1 MPSTVDGKLVDGS
14 STSTTRPRPVIE
26 ARGGNTINTDDT
38 FQVRCK
44 QLIRSL
50 PIPRP
55 FSTETFF
62 AGVADQHGKNI
73 ELIHA
78 PLATGLPCGMLV
90 STDETDFIIHRTDA
104 TDLHAQ
110 HTDMHELGHLLLG
123 HGQLHPRTDSG
134 HAGADATAAEIS
146 AQTTADTLHLLLP
159 ELSPRLIRRILGRTV
174 YGTREEWEAETF
186 ASELMVEI
194 HHPTRRGTHPI
205 DLADHL
211 AHLRTTGH
219 REPAGQS
226 WRP

>member
-1 MPSTVDGKLVDGS
+1 
-14 STSTTRPRPVIE
+14 VIE
-26 ARGGNTINTDDT
+26 ARGGNTINTADNT

-55 FSTETFF
+55 FTTETFF
-62 AGVADQHGKNI
+62 AGVAEQHGKNI

-123 HGQLHPRTDSG
+123 HGQLHTSSPAARQADEA
-134 HAGADATAAEIS
+134 AGGIS
-146 AQTTADTLHLLLP
+146 AQTAADTLHLLLP

-194 HHPTRRGTHPI
+194 HHPTRRGTYPI

-219 REPAGQS
+219 REPAGQR